1 MNAQLVQ
8 KYGLLIYKFCWGELG
23 RWYAKLVQKYGL
35 LIYKFCWG
43 ELGRWYAKRFMHPD
57 IVEQYNYI
65 FLWDEDLGVENFN
78 ASR

>member
-1 MNAQLVQ
+1 MNEQLVQ
-8 KYGLLIYKFCWGELG
+8 KYGLLIQE
-23 RWYAKLVQKYGL
+23 
-35 LIYKFCWG
+35 FCWG